1 MIFTLMQ
8 QKTRIIVNTPPE
20 HEQLIRLMMIEGLL
34 IFKDFLS
41 GLDTMKSPDMMGAEL
56 MMGIFAQGGRSDD

>member
-1 MIFTLMQ
+1 
-8 QKTRIIVNTPPE
+8 
-20 HEQLIRLMMIEGLL
+20 MMIEELL